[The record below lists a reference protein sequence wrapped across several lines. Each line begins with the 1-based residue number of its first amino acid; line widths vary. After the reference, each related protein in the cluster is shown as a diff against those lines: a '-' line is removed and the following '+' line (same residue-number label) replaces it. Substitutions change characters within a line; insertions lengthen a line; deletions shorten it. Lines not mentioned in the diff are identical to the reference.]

1 VSLFLKRIKSTDTFE
16 VTGRGTI
23 KVCDLSNGPFRRQQK
38 LFIDGV
44 KYIINSIEMT
54 SPPGKTCG
62 LVVREIK

>member
-1 VSLFLKRIKSTDTFE
+1 MWPFLKSIVSNDTFE
-16 VTGRGTI
+16 VIGRGTI
-23 KVCDLSNGPFRRQQK
+23 KDCNLSDGPFRRQQK

-54 SPPGKTCG
+54 SPPMKTCG